1 MDMKVSSLKAGL
13 ALAFAVA
20 AMSGCATLGGGST
33 PEQIVAQRSADYW
46 KARAAGDYV
55 KAYAFSTP
63 AYRKVNSAEKFRQQF
78 GPGAAIHG
86 GETVK
91 VNCEAE
97 KCTARIKI
105 SATPALLGL
114 NLGTIPAYLDEIW
127 LLEDGQW
134 WRHEDL

>member
-20 AMSGCATLGGGST
+20 AMSGCVTLGGGST

-55 KAYAFSTP
+55 KAYSYSTP
-63 AYRKVNSAEKFRQQF
+63 AYRKVNSAEKFRAQF
-78 GPGAAIHG
+78 GAGAAIHG
-86 GETVK
+86 GEAVK
-91 VNCEAE
+91 VECEAE
-97 KCTARIKI
+97 KCAARIKI
-105 SATPALLGL
+105 SATPAVLGL